1 MSSMFGPGAGGDQDE
16 DEDDEEESFVAA
28 PKGDE
33 QMESL
38 VSHMSHLGV
47 EQGLLWTMRTFI
59 EKT

>member
-1 MSSMFGPGAGGDQDE
+1 MSSMFGPGAGGDQDD

-38 VSHMSHLGV
+38 VSHVSHLAAD
-47 EQGLLWTMRTFI
+47 QGLLRTM
-59 EKT
+59 